1 MEITVDQMYQ
11 IENKGHDMGFL
22 KKFMMENAGAAAVRR
37 LITNFENISSKNILI
52 FVGLGNNGGDGLV
65 MARHLAGYGSNVT
78 VMLLGDPEKIKTE
91 ESNWNWSILEKMPS
105 VKLLSGNSL
114 DFNFKPDI
122 VIDGIL
128 GTGISGEIREPYAS
142 AINFI
147 NSTDCYK
154 FAVDVP
160 SGLDPQTGNTANI
173 FTKCDMTVTFHK
185 MKEGIPKR
193 KDLTG
198 ELYAEKIGSVD
209 SKNIIIFVGMGNNGG
224 DGQVMARHLAGHNA
238 NVTVVLLGTP
248 DKIKTEESSWNWS
261 LLEKM
266 PSVKLITGNSTNF
279 DFKPD
284 IIIDGILGTGIKG
297 DIREPYASAIN
308 FINQTDCYKF
318 AVDVPS
324 GMDPQTGETALLFT
338 KCDMTV
344 TFHKMKQG
352 IPKRKD
358 LTGELYAEKIGIPV
372 EAEEGIL

>member
-22 KKFMMENAGAAAVRR
+22 KKFMMENAGAVAVRR
-37 LITNFENISSKNILI
+37 LI
-52 FVGLGNNGGDGLV
+52 
-65 MARHLAGYGSNVT
+65 
-78 VMLLGDPEKIKTE
+78 
-91 ESNWNWSILEKMPS
+91 
-105 VKLLSGNSL
+105 
-114 DFNFKPDI
+114 
-122 VIDGIL
+122 
-128 GTGISGEIREPYAS
+128 
-142 AINFI
+142 
-147 NSTDCYK
+147 
-154 FAVDVP
+154 
-160 SGLDPQTGNTANI
+160 
-173 FTKCDMTVTFHK
+173 
-185 MKEGIPKR
+185 
-193 KDLTG
+193 
-198 ELYAEKIGSVD
+198 EKIGSVD

-308 FINQTDCYKF
+308 FINQNDCYKF

-324 GMDPQTGETALLFT
+324 GMDPQTGETAFT
-338 KCDMTV
+338 
-344 TFHKMKQG
+344 FYKM
-352 IPKRKD
+352 
-358 LTGELYAEKIGIPV
+358 
-372 EAEEGIL
+372 